1 MDRKANY
8 FFTLSL
14 IAIFVLQGNAEE
26 HTRIIAGMLLAVIFC
41 VIAFL
46 ARWLTLDGA
55 YAAST
60 AGAVVFGLGGYA
72 AAAMLMLFFISST
85 LISRNEVL
93 SEGNPG
99 RYLNNVRRDGLQ
111 VWSNGFWFS
120 LFLAIGFSTEME
132 IFYIA
137 SLGAIAVATADTWA
151 TELGSKRFGAA
162 TYLISNFQ
170 NVEPGSEGGISWP
183 GTLAAL
189 SGSLLI
195 AVAAAFAFDLQ
206 LSIIFAI
213 FISGFLGC
221 LADSYFGATFQRSN
235 AAIKLPALFS
245 ADTFQVDNNMVNW
258 LSTGVGSLLAIIIKL
273 VLI

>member
-26 HTRIIAGMLLAVIFC
+26 HARIMAGALLALIFCIIAFV
-41 VIAFL
+41 

-55 YAAST
+55 YAAAT
-60 AGAVVFGLGGYA
+60 AGAVVFGLGGYPA
-72 AAAMLMLFFISST
+72 AIVLMLFFISST
-85 LISRNEVL
+85 LISRNEVI

-99 RYLNNVRRDGLQ
+99 RYRKFVRRDGLQ

-120 LFLAIGFSTEME
+120 FFLAMGFSTQLE

-137 SLGAIAVATADTWA
+137 SLGAIATATADTWA
-151 TELGSKRFGAA
+151 TELGSRRFEAN
-162 TYLISNFQ
+162 TYLIGSFQ
-170 NVEPGSEGGISWP
+170 KVAAGSEGGISWP

-195 AVAAAFAFDLQ
+195 AIAAALAIGLQ
-206 LSIIFAI
+206 LSIIFII
-213 FISGFLGC
+213 FLSGFSGC
-221 LADSYFGATFQRSN
+221 LADSYFGATFQRNN

-258 LSTGVGSLLAIIIKL
+258 LSTGVGSLLAIIFKL
-273 VLI
+273 LLI